1 MKPLTVKKILEDMSP
16 NQDHSIEVRKLH
28 QIGDGHS
35 PQCLLIGVVTNDC
48 GFSDYPEG
56 RLVLLS
62 ANVHANVTVGEAG
75 RLFVRVKSIIGSTK
89 RLDWMEQDIGGRNEK
104 I

>member
-1 MKPLTVKKILEDMSP
+1 MELLTVKKILKDMRP

-28 QIGDGHS
+28 QIGDARS
-35 PQCLLIGVVTNDC
+35 PTCLLIAVVTNGC

-89 RLDWMEQDIGGRNEK
+89 RLDWEEAHED
-104 I
+104 

>member
-1 MKPLTVKKILEDMSP
+1 MELLTVKKILEDMRP

-28 QIGDGHS
+28 QIGDARS
-35 PQCLLIGVVTNDC
+35 PTCLLIAVVTNGC

-62 ANVHANVTVGEAG
+62 ANVHANVTVGEGG

-89 RLDWMEQDIGGRNEK
+89 RLDWEEAHED
-104 I
+104 